1 MDVASLTCI
10 GVAKQ
15 LLASSLQQQYMQ
27 APAWH
32 MQMHLKILRTL
43 RTTQKFPQF
52 FTKLWSAQQIAAT
65 CACCLF
71 PQCHSIGTACIVQAG
86 DDKEAHLLASRQW
99 PSGETCN
106 QGHAHGMSG
115 HFLPISCNF
124 QLACMQHYF

>member
-32 MQMHLKILRTL
+32 LKILRTL
-43 RTTQKFPQF
+43 RATQKVPQF
-52 FTKLWSAQQIAAT
+52 FTKSWSAQQIAAM

-71 PQCHSIGTACIVQAG
+71 HSAIALVLPALYRQVMTKKPTCWPADNGRQ
-86 DDKEAHLLASRQW
+86 DKPAIR
-99 PSGETCN
+99 
-106 QGHAHGMSG
+106 GM
-115 HFLPISCNF
+115 H
-124 QLACMQHYF
+124 MV